1 MKRDMDLVREILL
14 ALEKHPT
21 TVSNPEELRLEAADK
36 DELWHNFNIL
46 EDAGF
51 ITFTIIRS
59 WRGGGFVRE
68 EYETKGP
75 YRLTWQGHE
84 FIDTIRDPELWSKT
98 KAGADAVKSWS
109 TETLKEIGK
118 GLIKRQIEEYTGVKF

>member
-1 MKRDMDLVREILL
+1 MNRDMDLVRAMLL

-21 TVSNPEELRLEAADK
+21 TVSDPEKLGVEAASK
-36 DELWHNFNIL
+36 EELWHNFNIL

-51 ITFTIIRS
+51 ITPTIIRIT
-59 WRGGGFVRE
+59 RGGTMLGEQSER
-68 EYETKGP
+68 KGP

-84 FIDTIRDPELWSKT
+84 FIDTIRDPELWSRT

-109 TETLKEIGK
+109 IETLKEIGK
-118 GLIKRQIEEYTGVKF
+118 GLIKKQIEEYTGVKL